1 MGAVQWPKGMNIN
14 SANHFLK
21 FLQTPDV
28 VRSLVCGGGAGKMC
42 DWGEGGVGL
51 GPLGLLRLALLL

>member
-1 MGAVQWPKGMNIN
+1 MAQRYEYQQCRP
-14 SANHFLK
+14 FLN

-28 VRSLVCGGGAGKMC
+28 VRGLVCGGGAGKMC

>member
-1 MGAVQWPKGMNIN
+1 MAQRYEYQQCRQ
-14 SANHFLK
+14 FLN